1 MKLSIFKVAADMGV
15 FSYFDGAK
23 LQISAAQAVPCRMIY
38 DYLVVGHG
46 LAGAILTCFLE
57 KNGKTVLVFDVP
69 KENAAS
75 RVAAGLINPVA
86 GKRFAKSWQVDA
98 FLPAA
103 VSFYHEMEERYQAPL
118 FHRKPILKLFSTP
131 EEQNNWMGK
140 SADPAWD
147 GYIETTHLQLPASE
161 NVHQELGGLLIQKG
175 GYVALRPFLQY
186 RENDLA
192 NRGLLRTD
200 SFDISQLE
208 VLPEGVKYQGVQ
220 ARKIIF
226 CEGAQAA
233 QNPYFSWL
241 PFSLNKGEVLDIN
254 VPDFEAS
261 YIYNKAV
268 YVVPL
273 GQYSYRIGATYNWRE
288 VNEDITPEAR
298 EELTEKTKDILK
310 KPFTVTKQYVG
321 IRPAVRDRKPLIGL
335 HPDLPQVG
343 VFNGMGSK
351 GVLMAPLL
359 AQQFVSALEQEG
371 QLWPEVNIARYFS
384 LYLAST
390 PNK

>member
-1 MKLSIFKVAADMGV
+1 MK
-15 FSYFDGAK
+15 
-23 LQISAAQAVPCRMIY
+23 Y

-57 KNGKTVLVFDVP
+57 KAGKTVLVLDAR
-69 KENAAS
+69 KENSAS

-103 VSFYHEMEERYQAPL
+103 TAFYQEMEARYQTDL
-118 FHRKPILKLFSTP
+118 FFRKPILKLFSSP

-140 SADPAWD
+140 STDAAWD

-161 NVHQELGGLLIQKG
+161 YVHQELGGLLIQKG
-175 GYVALRPFLQY
+175 GYVALRTFLDAREADLRSRGRY
-186 RENDLA
+186 RQEA
-192 NRGLLRTD
+192 
-200 SFDISQLE
+200 FDMSQLE
-208 VLPEGVKYQGVQ
+208 LLPDGVRYGELE
-220 ARKIIF
+220 AGKIIF
-226 CEGAQAA
+226 CEGAQAV
-233 QNPYFSWL
+233 QNPFFSWL
-241 PFSLNKGEVLDIN
+241 PFSLNKGEILDIN

-273 GQYSYRIGATYNWRE
+273 GQYHYRVGATYNWRNLAE
-288 VNEDITPEAR
+288 ELTPEAR
-298 EELTEKTKDILK
+298 EELASKTQDILK
-310 KPFTVTKQYVG
+310 KPFAVTKQYVG
-321 IRPAVRDRKPLIGL
+321 TRPAVRDRKPLIGV
-335 HPDLPQVG
+335 HPAYGQVG

-359 AQQFVSALEQEG
+359 AQQFISFLEQSTP
-371 QLWPEVNIARYFS
+371 LWPEVSIARYLS

-390 PNK
+390 STT

>member
-1 MKLSIFKVAADMGV
+1 MN
-15 FSYFDGAK
+15 
-23 LQISAAQAVPCRMIY
+23 Y

-57 KNGKTVLVFDVP
+57 KSGKTVVVFDVP

-103 VSFYHEMEERYQAPL
+103 KAFYQEMEERYQVPL
-118 FHRKPILKLFSTP
+118 FHQKPILKLFSTP

-140 SADPAWD
+140 STNSAWE
-147 GYIETTHLQLPASE
+147 GYIETTHLQLPPSDY
-161 NVHQELGGLLIQKG
+161 VHQELGGLLIQQG
-175 GYVALRPFLQY
+175 GYVALRTFLQA
-186 RENDLA
+186 REEDLQRR
-192 NRGLLRTD
+192 NLLRTD
-200 SFDISQLE
+200 AFDISQLE
-208 VLPEGVKYQGVQ
+208 LLPEGVRYQDVQ

-226 CEGAQAA
+226 CEGAQGAS
-233 QNPYFSWL
+233 NPFFSWL
-241 PFSLNKGEVLDIN
+241 PFSLNKGEILDIN

-273 GQYSYRIGATYNWRE
+273 GQSHYRVGATYNWRE
-288 VNEDITPEAR
+288 VNEELTPDGK
-298 EELTEKTKDILK
+298 EELTSKVQDILK

-321 IRPAVRDRKPLIGL
+321 IRPAVRDRKPLVGL
-335 HPDLPQVG
+335 HPQHPQVG
-343 VFNGMGSK
+343 IFNGMGSK

-359 AQQFVSALEQEG
+359 AQQFILALEQG
-371 QLWPEVNIARYFS
+371 APLWPEVSIARYQSLFS
-384 LYLAST
+384 AST
-390 PNK
+390 SNT